1 MDSKIEVKII
11 ENRSDARRWITEQ
24 GEMRYHLNIIIKLLD
39 SLMIQE
45 IIKGESFNYKQEIWS
60 WVKILVTSSLIAI
73 IITTFFKPTLV
84 IGNSMYPTLG
94 NYNYILINRAIYW
107 NSMPKAQDIVVF
119 KSQLKDEKI
128 LIKRVIA
135 VAGDSL
141 KIRDSKVFVNGV
153 QLDEPYIHRQLTT
166 GTIDTVIPEG
176 HVFVMGDNRGDSLD
190 SRFKE
195 VGYVNKQDVV
205 GKTICSLLPLSFAI
219 K

>member
-141 KIRDSKVFVNGV
+141 KIKDNKVFVNGV

-195 VGYVNKQDVV
+195 VGDVNKQDVI
-205 GKTICSLLPLSFAI
+205 GKTICSLLPLSFA
-219 K
+219 KN

>member
-195 VGYVNKQDVV
+195 VGDVNKQDVI
-205 GKTICSLLPLSFAI
+205 GKTICSLLPLSFA
-219 K
+219 KN

>member
-1 MDSKIEVKII
+1 
-11 ENRSDARRWITEQ
+11 
-24 GEMRYHLNIIIKLLD
+24 MRYHLNIIIKLLD

-195 VGYVNKQDVV
+195 VGDVNKQDVI
-205 GKTICSLLPLSFAI
+205 GKTICSLLPLSFA
-219 K
+219 KN